1 MADDAGRSSDMEAV
15 REKSDIP
22 REHPRKDM
30 RSSTW
35 ILSLIGL
42 YLGALLYGLDTTI
55 AANLQSPIYEAFRDI
70 QNLPWIG
77 IGFPMASVAVIL
89 LLGRLYGL
97 FNIKILMISSVV
109 IFEAGSAL
117 CGAAP
122 NSAALV
128 VGRVIAGIGG
138 AGMYLGA
145 LTYLS
150 IFTTERELPLYNALI
165 GLSWGTGAILGPVV
179 GGAFAD
185 SHATWRWAFYIN
197 LPLAGLLSPVYLFVF
212 PSFSLRPKEP
222 IVAKLKALDW
232 TGAALNGAT
241 FVLFMIALTFS
252 GSTYAWNSGPAIAL
266 WVIWVAVLMIFILQ
280 QAFAVFTTPVD
291 RIFPV
296 HFLKSKE
303 LVLLYICTSCA
314 AAANAATLY
323 YIPLF
328 FSFTHGDKALQVA
341 VRLLPFIIMF
351 IFFVMVA
358 GGSLPVLGRYA
369 PYYTIGSAL
378 ALTGSALMFTIRADT
393 SVAKIYGYEILIG
406 AGTGLMFQNAYA
418 VVAAI
423 VEPEDKANAVGYI
436 NVAQIGTIA
445 IALSI
450 AGSLFE
456 NLGVRF
462 LRHALGDFHP
472 SVEALQGAL
481 AGTESVLLSGG
492 NAEITRI
499 TIDTVAYTISR
510 TFAIGI
516 SASALGLW
524 TVGPEEAKAWAMN
537 SEAPVPPRQRRASP
551 DRISSQSRT
560 PIRTRSATSEDSE
573 TLWLPDPPT
582 DASNAEKPKPAQAS
596 QPSLASSKPM
606 QDDEEARKCW
616 ICFSDSTEDTPETSP
631 WRDPYM
637 ESPKNTRKKG
647 EILCPQCKSEIKL
660 ARPTDIIVDAAR
672 GIEHMS
678 ERLILPGAAVIVTK
692 MVHSACIGFG
702 DHAIHRIFG
711 AEAGYRILK
720 PLYASFIAPPIDLD
734 MPIQQIA
741 AQVLSRSIEHSKHWR
756 VHFGLPLIAPL
767 LILSRTMLADSVIP
781 VLPVLFFATQPVAS
795 DEGLD
800 FTSWPPSAS
809 MAFAVLPYLRVAYN
823 TYYDKV
829 WAARERQWLKE
840 IQPRSGMSQNDEG
853 AEQGND
859 DVVPAPPADEED
871 GDIFEVRIDGGI
883 FQDWQGDVDQF
894 DNIAGQNPVPPGEAV
909 PANLDAA
916 AAPLNIVDGRPPV
929 QPGPEAQP
937 NAQPVPQ
944 AQQNAQGE
952 RRLSFSPVAIAETV
966 LGALVFPMI
975 AEVSGEVLRGVL
987 PSTWTT
993 VAAVSASRFSFL
1005 SSPRPGAK
1013 GLLQEK
1019 WGRSLVGG
1027 CLFVMFKDAIMLYVR
1042 WKMARMHRNRRVLD
1056 VDRSKVNRNGR

>member
-1 MADDAGRSSDMEAV
+1 MSAFPVNEPTTHNPAMDAEQVSFSDVEAT
-15 REKSDIP
+15 REKKQPSS
-22 REHPRKDM
+22 EHPRKNM
-30 RSSTW
+30 SQSTW

-55 AANLQSPIYEAFRDI
+55 AANLQSPIYEAFKDI

-97 FNIKILMISSVV
+97 FDIKTLMISSVV

-128 VGRVIAGIGG
+128 VGRVIAGVGG

-150 IFTTERELPLYNALI
+150 IFTTDRELPLYNALI

-185 SHATWRWAFYIN
+185 SNATWRWAFYIN

-212 PSFSLRPKEP
+212 PSFSLRPQES
-222 IVAKLKALDW
+222 IIAKLKALDW
-232 TGAALNGAT
+232 TGAVLNGAT

-266 WVIWVAVLMIFILQ
+266 WVIWAAVLMTFILQ

-303 LVLLYICTSCA
+303 LILLYVCTSCA

-328 FSFTHGDKALQVA
+328 FSFTHGDTALQVA

-358 GGSLPVLGRYA
+358 GGSLPVFGRYA
-369 PYYTIGSAL
+369 PYYTVGSAL

-423 VEPEDKANAVGYI
+423 VEPEDKANAVGFI

-462 LRHALGDFHP
+462 LRHALEEFHP
-472 SVEALQGAL
+472 SAAALQGAL

-492 NAEITRI
+492 NPEVTRI

-516 SASALGLW
+516 SASALGL
-524 TVGPEEAKAWAMN
+524 VCSLLM
-537 SEAPVPPRQRRASP
+537 SQR
-551 DRISSQSRT
+551 
-560 PIRTRSATSEDSE
+560 
-573 TLWLPDPPT
+573 
-582 DASNAEKPKPAQAS
+582 K
-596 QPSLASSKPM
+596 
-606 QDDEEARKCW
+606 
-616 ICFSDSTEDTPETSP
+616 
-631 WRDPYM
+631 
-637 ESPKNTRKKG
+637 
-647 EILCPQCKSEIKL
+647 IKL
-660 ARPTDIIVDAAR
+660 
-672 GIEHMS
+672 
-678 ERLILPGAAVIVTK
+678 
-692 MVHSACIGFG
+692 
-702 DHAIHRIFG
+702 
-711 AEAGYRILK
+711 
-720 PLYASFIAPPIDLD
+720 
-734 MPIQQIA
+734 
-741 AQVLSRSIEHSKHWR
+741 
-756 VHFGLPLIAPL
+756 
-767 LILSRTMLADSVIP
+767 
-781 VLPVLFFATQPVAS
+781 
-795 DEGLD
+795 
-800 FTSWPPSAS
+800 
-809 MAFAVLPYLRVAYN
+809 
-823 TYYDKV
+823 
-829 WAARERQWLKE
+829 
-840 IQPRSGMSQNDEG
+840 
-853 AEQGND
+853 
-859 DVVPAPPADEED
+859 VPAM
-871 GDIFEVRIDGGI
+871 G
-883 FQDWQGDVDQF
+883 
-894 DNIAGQNPVPPGEAV
+894 
-909 PANLDAA
+909 
-916 AAPLNIVDGRPPV
+916 
-929 QPGPEAQP
+929 
-937 NAQPVPQ
+937 
-944 AQQNAQGE
+944 
-952 RRLSFSPVAIAETV
+952 
-966 LGALVFPMI
+966 
-975 AEVSGEVLRGVL
+975 
-987 PSTWTT
+987 
-993 VAAVSASRFSFL
+993 
-1005 SSPRPGAK
+1005 
-1013 GLLQEK
+1013 
-1019 WGRSLVGG
+1019 
-1027 CLFVMFKDAIMLYVR
+1027 
-1042 WKMARMHRNRRVLD
+1042 
-1056 VDRSKVNRNGR
+1056 